1 MHCWHSGDLPITFA
15 ACMGCCMRSCPLSRC
30 MRTWIGYVCTHVHAR
45 QRSDQYSNKCVAMA
59 QRCVIGL
66 GAGQRAVLCAVLHLL
81 QQPAAPLPGGMSV
94 PLLSLQLTP
103 HRLETS
109 LQNIK
114 LTGAS
119 GALRAALQKAPE
131 LVACCESRQILVKL
145 STIPVQLQLQPNH
158 GARRAVRGVRVQAGA
173 PSAPTNFAA
182 GVAAAVAATLLTQPA
197 DMLRTH
203 MQARARA

>member
-1 MHCWHSGDLPITFA
+1 M
-15 ACMGCCMRSCPLSRC
+15 
-30 MRTWIGYVCTHVHAR
+30 
-45 QRSDQYSNKCVAMA
+45 
-59 QRCVIGL
+59 
-66 GAGQRAVLCAVLHLL
+66 
-81 QQPAAPLPGGMSV
+81 

-103 HRLETS
+103 HRLQTS

-119 GALRAALQKAPE
+119 GALRAALKKATE
-131 LVACCESRQILVKL
+131 LVACCESRILVKL
-145 STIPVQLQLQPNH
+145 LTIPVQPQLQPNQFH